1 MCRSRCGKE
10 KSWNMEVRTMTV
22 FETVFLCLTIPLVY
36 VFAYL
41 AGKCDF
47 LNVVCLMMQEH
58 AKKLEEA
65 IKDDP
70 HT

>member
-1 MCRSRCGKE
+1 
-10 KSWNMEVRTMTV
+10 MTV

-41 AGKCDF
+41 ARKCDF
-47 LNVVCLMMQEH
+47 LNMVCLMMQEH

-65 IKDDP
+65 IKDD
-70 HT
+70 H

>member
-1 MCRSRCGKE
+1 
-10 KSWNMEVRTMTV
+10 MTV

-47 LNVVCLMMQEH
+47 LNMVCLMMQER

-65 IKDDP
+65 IKDDQG
-70 HT
+70 T

>member
-1 MCRSRCGKE
+1 
-10 KSWNMEVRTMTV
+10 MTT

-47 LNVVCLMMQEH
+47 LNVVCLMMQKW
-58 AKKLEEA
+58 AKDTEEA
-65 IKDDP
+65 LKDAPYNPEPREDE
-70 HT
+70 